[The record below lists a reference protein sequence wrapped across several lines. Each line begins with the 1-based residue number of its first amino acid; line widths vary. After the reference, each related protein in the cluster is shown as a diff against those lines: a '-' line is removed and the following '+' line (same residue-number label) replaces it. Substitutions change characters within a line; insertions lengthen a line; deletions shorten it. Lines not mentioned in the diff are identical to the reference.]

1 MSAAGHAA
9 EYASTVRVWL
19 DGARIWLAR
28 FPLCSIQLAM
38 RIAVG
43 AVFLNSGPR

>member
-9 EYASTVRVWL
+9 EHASTARVWL

-28 FPLCSIQLAM
+28 FPLSI
-38 RIAVG
+38 I
-43 AVFLNSGPR
+43 